1 MQKKYTCRV
10 QKNHKTLVSFL
21 NSFVLC
27 CLALTLVYYVASVND
42 LAVKGFDLQNL
53 KSEARALSALNVSK
67 NSQSTSLQ
75 ALRESKDKIDKLGL
89 VKVDNIT
96 YITISNSKDESVAKR

>member
-10 QKNHKTLVSFL
+10 QKNRKTLVSFL

-27 CLALTLVYYVASVND
+27 GLALTLIYYIASVND

-53 KSEARALSALNVSK
+53 KSEARALTALNTSK
-67 NSQSTSLQ
+67 SSQSTSLQ
-75 ALRESKDKIDKLGL
+75 ALYESKGKIDKLGL

-96 YITISNSKDESVAKR
+96 YITVPGVSGDLVAKR